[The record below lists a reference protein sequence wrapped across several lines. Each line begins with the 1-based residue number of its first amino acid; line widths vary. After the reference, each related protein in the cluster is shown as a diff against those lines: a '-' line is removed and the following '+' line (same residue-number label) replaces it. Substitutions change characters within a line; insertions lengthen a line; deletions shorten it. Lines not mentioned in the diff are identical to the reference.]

1 MTEWA
6 TLSGATIG
14 RDDSITEI
22 GELSIGSAY
31 FALDF
36 PVDMYCRVELIFP
49 SDMPITSDLAKLTT
63 SGVITTTNANPTS
76 ISLATNSFY
85 LDGCSTYS

>member
-6 TLSGATIG
+6 TLSGATVG
-14 RDDSITEI
+14 RDDDVTEV
-22 GELSIGSAY
+22 GELSIGNTY

-36 PVDMYCRVELIFP
+36 PVDMYCRVEVTFP
-49 SDMPITSDLAKLTT
+49 TDMPLTSDMKLLTT
-63 SGVITTTNANPTS
+63 SGVITVTYQAPTS
-76 ISLATNSFY
+76 TSLATNSFY